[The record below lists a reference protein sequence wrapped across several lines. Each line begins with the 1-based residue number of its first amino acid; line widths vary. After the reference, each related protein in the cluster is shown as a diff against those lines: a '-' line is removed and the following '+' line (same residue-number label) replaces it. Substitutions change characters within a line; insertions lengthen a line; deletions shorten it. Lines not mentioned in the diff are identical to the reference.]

1 MLVYLAL
8 IVGCALLYK
17 GGDWLLEGVI
27 DFGNHMG
34 WPKAITGLLL
44 VSLGT
49 SAPELFVS
57 LGAAAQGEGAMAA
70 GNVVGSNI
78 INIAIVLGLAASV
91 AVLPVERILQNQLIA
106 LLVISVV
113 TTVALWD
120 GQVTR
125 LEGLLLI
132 IILCASFAFA
142 FRSNHKASKTGNIP
156 PPDKPERSAKLSTLL
171 TVGGIITLLVG
182 AEAMIWGGI
191 ELAKQ
196 LNIPTSVVAL
206 TVTALGTSLPEIAA
220 TIVAMTRRESA
231 LAIGNVI
238 GSNLMNLGLVL
249 GLSAVIVPLE
259 QTNIDTLSMGF
270 FLGLTLFV
278 FVTGYHFK
286 RFARWT
292 GALLMVSYVG
302 YAVALLA

>member
-1 MLVYLAL
+1 MLVYIAL
-8 IVGCALLYK
+8 IVGCLLLYK

-70 GNVVGSNI
+70 GNVLGSNI

-91 AVLPVERILQNQLIA
+91 AVLHVERVLQNQLIA

-113 TTVALWD
+113 TAGALWD

-132 IILCASFAFA
+132 IILCVSFAFA
-142 FRSNHKASKTGNIP
+142 FRSNHKTSKAGNI
-156 PPDKPERSAKLSTLL
+156 PPDKPERSVKLSTLL

-220 TIVAMTRRESA
+220 TIVAMTRRESE

-249 GLSAVIVPLE
+249 GLSALIVPLE
-259 QTNIDTLSMGF
+259 QIDIDTLSTGF

-278 FVTGYHFK
+278 FIMGYHFK

-292 GALLMVSYVG
+292 GALLIVSYVG
-302 YAVALLA
+302 YVVALLA